1 MFRTSILRSGQTT
14 NQQITMGI
22 FGETN
27 NSEIIGR
34 LTTYVMPVEKS
45 MSQDMQ
51 QFVARETNHRSMP

>member
-1 MFRTSILRSGQTT
+1 MFRTSILRPGQIA

-45 MSQDMQ
+45 MSQDMRK
-51 QFVARETNHRSMP
+51 FVARETNHRSMP